1 MTVSTETSI
10 GALSADQARALC
22 TDLIAKRA
30 ALNTNIGTLKSKVH
44 QHSELSKR
52 AMPILG
58 ALLAGVSEQA
68 GLRSNP
74 QVCAMITAIGDGT
87 YPQWSK
93 GLPMP
98 AALATDAPS
107 TPAAPGAT
115 DAQMILSAALL
126 PAAQRLDGTARTI
139 LCKRRMETDSERLGL
154 ANLVQRTLYDAAR
167 DALATTDT
175 PLTLPVREALFGWD
189 GRDVVQALTRAQ
201 AVDTLRAVLAAY
213 ARDVTIARQ
222 RLKGDLRM
230 AVLRE
235 SARSVHVAW
244 MLIERIRELTPS
256 TQEPD
261 DHPF

>member
-1 MTVSTETSI
+1 
-10 GALSADQARALC
+10 
-22 TDLIAKRA
+22 
-30 ALNTNIGTLKSKVH
+30 
-44 QHSELSKR
+44 
-52 AMPILG
+52 
-58 ALLAGVSEQA
+58 
-68 GLRSNP
+68 
-74 QVCAMITAIGDGT
+74 
-87 YPQWSK
+87 
-93 GLPMP
+93 
-98 AALATDAPS
+98 
-107 TPAAPGAT
+107 
-115 DAQMILSAALL
+115 MILSAALL